1 MYCKTPH
8 SRVYC
13 AALKAKIFL
22 TITDMLKIVDYTGLS
37 MRLPPRAAKQNQYA
51 IFHCWKKK
59 KAAFQTAI

>member
-1 MYCKTPH
+1 M
-8 SRVYC
+8 
-13 AALKAKIFL
+13 KAKIFL
-22 TITDMLKIVDYTGLS
+22 TITDMLKIVDYTGFS